1 MLLLR
6 PVFVFAEE
14 SWTAMK
20 KKLSMLYILLAGSL
34 WGSMGVY
41 VRKMNAYGL
50 SALEIV
56 QIRITLSLI
65 FVGVYL
71 LLFHREYLKIRMK
84 DLWCFIGTGLVSQ
97 LAFSW
102 FDFTGMTITSLSVMS
117 VLLATAP
124 IFVMLLSL
132 ILFHEKLTRR
142 KVLALLITFSGCF
155 LVSGIG
161 TAAQAP
167 LKGILFGLASG
178 FTYAL
183 YSIFSRYA
191 LQKGYSS
198 WTINFYTY
206 LTCSVGCAFLC
217 NWKLIG
223 QAVTLGASAV
233 AWMIAMAFFTCFL
246 AFILYTKGLEQV
258 ESSQASILASV
269 EPIVATILGAIC
281 FQEYITVSGII
292 GIALFLVGLFVLI
305 YKQ

>member
-1 MLLLR
+1 
-6 PVFVFAEE
+6 
-14 SWTAMK
+14 MK

-71 LLFHREYLKIRMK
+71 LLFHREYLKIRLK

-167 LKGILFGLASG
+167 LKGF
-178 FTYAL
+178 
-183 YSIFSRYA
+183 
-191 LQKGYSS
+191 
-198 WTINFYTY
+198 
-206 LTCSVGCAFLC
+206 CSVWPPALPMRSIPF
-217 NWKLIG
+217 
-223 QAVTLGASAV
+223 SAV
-233 AWMIAMAFFTCFL
+233 MPCKRAIPPGPST
-246 AFILYTKGLEQV
+246 
-258 ESSQASILASV
+258 SIPTSPARWAA
-269 EPIVATILGAIC
+269 PFCATG
-281 FQEYITVSGII
+281 S
-292 GIALFLVGLFVLI
+292 
-305 YKQ
+305 

>member
-1 MLLLR
+1 
-6 PVFVFAEE
+6 
-14 SWTAMK
+14 MK

-71 LLFHREYLKIRMK
+71 LLFHREYLKIRLK

-183 YSIFSRYA
+183 YSIFSR
-191 LQKGYSS
+191 
-198 WTINFYTY
+198 
-206 LTCSVGCAFLC
+206 
-217 NWKLIG
+217 
-223 QAVTLGASAV
+223 
-233 AWMIAMAFFTCFL
+233 
-246 AFILYTKGLEQV
+246 
-258 ESSQASILASV
+258 
-269 EPIVATILGAIC
+269 
-281 FQEYITVSGII
+281 
-292 GIALFLVGLFVLI
+292 
-305 YKQ
+305 